1 MNVIVT
7 GATGF
12 VGSALLRA
20 LTGASSASSSS
31 SATSSGPGLPPSLG
45 ASKVTALVR
54 DVARGRRALAEA
66 LDPAAGKA
74 SPLDENR
81 VRVIS
86 VDDGPGLRAS
96 LAAADAVVNL
106 AGESLFSGR
115 WTEERKRSLRAS
127 RVATTERLVRA
138 LAEARPASAPL
149 PVLLSTSAV
158 GYYGDAGDRVLD
170 EEASPSHGGVAGAD
184 FAAELCRDWEAAALA
199 ARPHASRIV
208 LQRFGILLGKGGG
221 ALAAM
226 RPLFRAGLGGRLGDG
241 KQWVS
246 WMHLDDVVAAL
257 LAALPGGALSTL
269 DGPVNFVAPEP
280 ATNRQLTEAL
290 GEAVHRPT
298 ILPAPAFA
306 LSLALGERAGLLLS
320 SQRVVPRALLAAGFT
335 FRHPALGEA
344 VADALAEPGAAD
356 AKPR

>member
-1 MNVIVT
+1 MNVVVT

-20 LTGASSASSSS
+20 LTRSGSGAVAG
-31 SATSSGPGLPPSLG
+31 SG
-45 ASKVTALVR
+45 KVTALVR
-54 DVARGRRALAEA
+54 DVGRGRRALAKA
-66 LDPAAGKA
+66 LATGDGETSGGKPT
-74 SPLDENR
+74 PLDENR

-86 VDDGPGLRAS
+86 VDDGPGVRAS

-138 LAEARPASAPL
+138 LVEARPAANPL
-149 PVLLSTSAV
+149 PAFLSTSAI

-170 EEASPSHGGVAGAD
+170 EDAAPSHGGVAGAD
-184 FAAELCRDWEAAALA
+184 FAAELFHDWEAAALA
-199 ARPHASRIV
+199 AKPHASRVV
-208 LQRFGILLGKGGG
+208 LLRFGILLGQGGG

-246 WMHLDDVVAAL
+246 WMHLDDVIAAVI
-257 LAALPGGALSTL
+257 AALPGGALAGL

-290 GEAVHRPT
+290 GGALHRPT

-306 LSLALGERAGLLLS
+306 LNLALGERAGLLLA
-320 SQRVVPRALLAAGFT
+320 SQRVVPRQLLAAGFAY
-335 FRHPALGEA
+335 RHPELTEA
-344 VADALAEPGAAD
+344 VADSVAEP
-356 AKPR
+356 PSER